1 MDALPLVGDISLVL
15 RLIALFKFT
24 QALTLL
30 LVALAAVQL
39 LRPEIATMVQD
50 WMDTL
55 PIDSEQNLVQQFI
68 GWATG
73 LGTQQVVALGFGA
86 LVYAALFLLE
96 GVGLWRRKTW
106 AEWLTVVATA
116 LPIPLEIYE
125 VVNHLSPLRVA
136 AFVANVAIVT
146 LLVVH
151 LRKLAQLRLALVRHD

>member
-1 MDALPLVGDISLVL
+1 ML
-15 RLIALFKFT
+15 RFIALFKFT

-30 LVALAAVQL
+30 LVALAAFQL
-39 LRPEIATMVQD
+39 LRPEIATMVQE

-55 PIDSEQNLVQQFI
+55 PIESEQNLVQQFI

-146 LLVVH
+146 LLVMH
-151 LRKLAQLRLALVRHD
+151 LRKLAQLRLASVRHD

>member
-1 MDALPLVGDISLVL
+1 ML
-15 RLIALFKFT
+15 RFIALFKFT

-30 LVALAAVQL
+30 LVALAAFQL
-39 LRPEIATMVQD
+39 LRPEVATMVQD

-55 PIDSEQNLVQQFI
+55 PIDSEQNLVQQLI

-73 LGTQQVVALGFGA
+73 LGTHQVMALGIGA
-86 LVYAALFLLE
+86 LVYGALFLLE

-136 AFVANVAIVT
+136 AFVANVVIVT

>member
-1 MDALPLVGDISLVL
+1 ML
-15 RLIALFKFT
+15 RFIALFKFT

-30 LVALAAVQL
+30 LVALAAFQL
-39 LRPEIATMVQD
+39 LRPEVATMVQD

-55 PIDSEQNLVQQFI
+55 PIDSEQNLVQHLI

-73 LGTQQVVALGFGA
+73 LGTHQVMALGIGA
-86 LVYAALFLLE
+86 LVYGALFLLE

-136 AFVANVAIVT
+136 AFVANVVIVT